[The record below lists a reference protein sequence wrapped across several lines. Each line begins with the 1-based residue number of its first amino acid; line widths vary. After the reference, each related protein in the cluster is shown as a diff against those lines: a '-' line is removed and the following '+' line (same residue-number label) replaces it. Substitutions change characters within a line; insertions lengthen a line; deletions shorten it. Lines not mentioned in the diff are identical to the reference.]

1 MGLNKMKLSQLISI
15 STVYA
20 AAEGASTQGRRPRR
34 EAPSITCPPSW
45 VLDPNDSTK
54 CLPDAGKTDFGINC
68 GPSSMMLTFNYN
80 HLYENIESFLD
91 GNMYENTS
99 TSPIG
104 LYTNGKDA
112 CNIIRAGSYVD
123 GKFTLSI
130 DYTSSCV
137 TLFHGNDEIS
147 VSTIVKGH
155 TNLAT
160 ITDYDSGV
168 EVHVGQVLQFN
179 AVCKWADTKTVEV
192 GALSV
197 TTADFSSNAGTADEG
212 DAGYTAFTPSFSMAA
227 YSDSTRSTFVDPNS
241 DTVEIGEKLYISV
254 AEINTMES
262 AGTFEWYVTDC
273 TVWAGA
279 GQTGSNYMIIK
290 DNSQCGSKF
299 LGTSTEENKYVTSTT
314 NPHVVFEF
322 IAFQFAQAETGQK
335 MHLQCNIKMCLVIED
350 CQPTCSTCEDGYQC
364 MYKKL

>member
-1 MGLNKMKLSQLISI
+1 MKLSQLISI

-54 CLPDAGKTDFGINC
+54 CLPDAGKTDFDINC

-137 TLFHGNDEIS
+137 TLYHGKDRIS
-147 VSTIVKGH
+147 VSTTIKGH

-160 ITDYDSGV
+160 STDYDNGV
-168 EVHVGQVLQFN
+168 EVHVGQVLSFA
-179 AVCKWADTKTVEV
+179 AVCSWADTETVEV

-197 TTADFSSNAGTADEG
+197 TTADFSPNAGTADEG
-212 DAGYTAFTPSFSMAA
+212 DAGYTAFVPTFSIYA
-227 YSDSTRSTFVDPNS
+227 YRSNDRSPALNVADDS
-241 DTVEIGEKLYISV
+241 VEIGEKVYFSISSDQTV
-254 AEINTMES
+254 ETG
-262 AGTFEWYVTDC
+262 GTFEWYVTDC
-273 TVWAGA
+273 TVYSEADAAG
-279 GQTGSNYMIIK
+279 SSYPIIK
-290 DNSQCGSKF
+290 DNSQCGSTF
-299 LGTSTEENKYVTSTT
+299 LDASTDSKKWQASSANSFV
-314 NPHVVFEF
+314 HLDF
-322 IAFQFAQAETGQK
+322 IAFQFAQAETGQSI
-335 MHLQCNIKMCLVIED
+335 HLQCNIKMCLASED
-350 CQPTCSTCEDGYQC
+350 CQPTCSTCDDGYHC
-364 MYKKL
+364 MSPLAA